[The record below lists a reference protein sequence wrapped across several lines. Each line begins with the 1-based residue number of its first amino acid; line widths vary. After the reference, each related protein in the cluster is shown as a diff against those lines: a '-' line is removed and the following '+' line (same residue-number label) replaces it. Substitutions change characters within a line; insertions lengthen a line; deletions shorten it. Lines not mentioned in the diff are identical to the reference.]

1 MVEQWR
7 VSHKSGEYVADEGVD
22 RMANQGDGR
31 TDSEEMAAQAAGNNA
46 MNTPEAQHS
55 DGGNGNEP
63 SFFGFTGSYP
73 HSIDAKGRM
82 IIPAAFRD
90 ALGARFV
97 VALSPDFQTV
107 ALYPVKAWIDR
118 RNELVAYTKMI
129 PKLQDMQ
136 DMFTKYSYTDC
147 EADAQGRLL
156 LPQRIRSW
164 RLGDARDVEVNGA
177 YTHIRIVPASVGKE
191 QDASFDDKYPDPL
204 AFLTSLQDEE

>member
-1 MVEQWR
+1 MWQT
-7 VSHKSGEYVADEGVD
+7 EGVD

-31 TDSEEMAAQAAGNNA
+31 TDSENMAAPANGNNA
-46 MNTPEAQHS
+46 MTPQKS
-55 DGGNGNEP
+55 QYSGNGNEGEP
-63 SFFGFTGSYP
+63 QFFGFTGSYP

-90 ALGARFV
+90 ALGSRFV

-107 ALYPVKAWIDR
+107 ALYPVNAWINR
-118 RNELVAYTKMI
+118 RNELIAYTKMI
-129 PKLQDMQ
+129 PRLQDMQ

-156 LPQRIRSW
+156 LPQRIRSL

-177 YTHIRIVPASVGKE
+177 YDHIRIVPASVGKE
-191 QDASFDDKYPDPL
+191 QDRTFDEKYPDPL
-204 AFLTSLQDEE
+204 AFLSEMLKGIER

>member
-1 MVEQWR
+1 M
-7 VSHKSGEYVADEGVD
+7 ADEKNDQKNLPQAGPQPSSD
-22 RMANQGDGR
+22 AMLPPE
-31 TDSEEMAAQAAGNNA
+31 SESK
-46 MNTPEAQHS
+46 PE
-55 DGGNGNEP
+55 EKLP
-63 SFFGFTGSYP
+63 FLGFVGSYP

-90 ALGARFV
+90 ALGARFA
-97 VALSPDFQTV
+97 VAPSPDFQAV
-107 ALYPVKAWIDR
+107 ALYPIADWLAR
-118 RNELVAYTKMI
+118 RDELAALIRRKPVAQPI
-129 PKLQDMQ
+129 LDQ
-136 DMFTKYSYTDC
+136 FTKYSYTDC

>member
-1 MVEQWR
+1 M
-7 VSHKSGEYVADEGVD
+7 ADEKND
-22 RMANQGDGR
+22 QKNLPQA
-31 TDSEEMAAQAAGNNA
+31 DSQPSSDAMLPPESESKPEEKL
-46 MNTPEAQHS
+46 P
-55 DGGNGNEP
+55 
-63 SFFGFTGSYP
+63 FLGFVGSYP

-90 ALGARFV
+90 ALGARFA
-97 VALSPDFQTV
+97 VAPSPDFQAV
-107 ALYPVKAWIDR
+107 ALYPIADWLAR
-118 RNELVAYTKMI
+118 RDELAALIRRKPVAQPI
-129 PKLQDMQ
+129 LDQ
-136 DMFTKYSYTDC
+136 FTKYSYTDC